1 MEPIGSRK
9 PLVMA
14 QAGFKRDITKLLRDT
29 AARCKQ
35 VIAGYADTDGRI
47 PETSQREMKIRV
59 GKVIS
64 DTFTPSDN
72 RSALADDGAAR
83 SPYANVLNKWIAF
96 GTYQAVLQQSKWL
109 KRNLPHD
116 VFRGLEN
123 ASGKNKLIK
132 EAYVSPVWQPP
143 HKWRDDKGYTLSDRI
158 WRSDQETQRK
168 IDAILT
174 RGLHDGRG
182 ALQLSR
188 DLESALIPG
197 LSTPRTR
204 APYGTDASYNAMRLA
219 RTEIAHAYNGAAVVS
234 AQSNPFVEG
243 IDVMRSPN
251 GDPTCPICP
260 EHATIDIDG
269 SRLREPYAMDEVDE
283 APYHPHCMC
292 AVIPVV
298 NPDIDAVTQDIRNAL
313 SSTEDSEYPENPADA
328 WGFTESLLG
337 QALMGYL
344 LEWIG
349 QHV

>member
-1 MEPIGSRK
+1 METVGSRK

-14 QAGFKRDITKLLRDT
+14 QAGFKRDIIKVLRQ
-29 AARCKQ
+29 AAQDSKS
-35 VIAGYADTDGRI
+35 VILGYADANGMI
-47 PETSQREMKIRV
+47 PETNQREMKIKV

-64 DTFTPSDN
+64 NVFTPADN

-83 SPYANVLNKWIAF
+83 SPYASTLNKWIAF
-96 GTYQAVLQQSKWL
+96 GTYQAVLQQQKWL
-109 KRNLPHD
+109 KRNLPQD
-116 VFRGLEN
+116 VFRGLERAKGHN
-123 ASGKNKLIK
+123 RLIK
-132 EAYVSPVWQPP
+132 EAFVSPVWQPP

-174 RGLHDGRG
+174 VGIRDGRG
-182 ALQLSR
+182 ALKLAR

-219 RTEIAHAYNGAAVVS
+219 RTEIAHAYNGASVVS

-243 IDVMRSPN
+243 VDVMRSPN

-269 SRLREPYAMDEVDE
+269 SRIAEPYPIDEVDE

-292 AVIPVV
+292 IALPVV
-298 NPDIDAVTQDIRNAL
+298 NPDTDAVTQDIRNAL
-313 SSTEDSEYPENPADA
+313 SSTDDSAYPENPADA
-328 WGFTESLLG
+328 WGFTKSLLG